1 MLKIAGTVL
10 CELAVYTVLRQYRS
24 EYAIFSQLV
33 SSAVL
38 VFLIGDGIR
47 DALDAFSLFSKLGSV
62 PAQYVSV
69 LIKVLGIS
77 VVTQLT
83 SDTCRDS
90 GNSAAATRLEFSG
103 KVLIVTAALPVIKDF
118 TSFISQMIETV

>member
-10 CELAVYTVLRQYRS
+10 CELAVYTVLRQYKS
-24 EYAIFSQLV
+24 EYAIFSQLA
-33 SSAVL
+33 SAAVL
-38 VFLIGDGIR
+38 VFLIGDEIR
-47 DALDAFSLFSKLGSV
+47 DALSAFSAFSDVGGV
-62 PAQYVSV
+62 PAAYVSV

-77 VVTQLT
+77 VVTQLV

-90 GNSAAATRLEFSG
+90 GNSAAAARLEFSG

-118 TSFISQMIETV
+118 TSFISQMIDTV